1 MCFCV
6 FIYVVCY
13 VLGLLLLQY
22 LHSATCNKFFFNG
35 TSLIQVSS
43 GVIPVNSGFDFSF
56 RTCKGGVLLSQQ
68 GTNNGFFVL
77 EVVPTIVNYSS
88 TPSPLFIRS
97 HLKMTWNINGE
108 REVITLGTDLDKN
121 FLYNVQFIPGNGA
134 INSTLRLGGFS
145 TQSVDISNSILGFQS
160 SGSLMAG
167 HDVTGGEGFVGCIIS
182 GTNIQLTDTGLPG
195 SVINVKKN
203 CPLDNQLGCPK
214 KGQCL
219 VLT

>member
-1 MCFCV
+1 M
-6 FIYVVCY
+6 
-13 VLGLLLLQY
+13 
-22 LHSATCNKFFFNG
+22 
-35 TSLIQVSS
+35 
-43 GVIPVNSGFDFSF
+43 
-56 RTCKGGVLLSQQ
+56 LSQQ

-121 FLYNVQFIPGNGA
+121 FPYKVQFIPGNGA
-134 INSTLRLGGFS
+134 INSTLTLDGLE
-145 TQSVDISNSILGFQS
+145 TVDISNSILGFQN
-160 SGSLMAG
+160 SGPLMAG
-167 HDVTGGEGFVGCIIS
+167 YDVTGGEGFVGCIIS
-182 GTNIQLTDTGLPG
+182 GTNIQLTDTGPPG
-195 SVINVKKN
+195 SVINIKKN

-219 VLT
+219 SYCLI